1 MPTSSTPSSAAGTS
15 PLVEQ
20 MHPDLAKVEI
30 TSAFGNRLSV
40 VLHSYNG
47 MPETLAEP
55 LSAITVYGDGRIE
68 YHPASTTGGLS

>member
-1 MPTSSTPSSAAGTS
+1 
-15 PLVEQ
+15 

-40 VLHSYNG
+40 VLHSHNG

-55 LSAITVYGDGRIE
+55 VAAITVHGDGRIE
-68 YHPASTTGGLS
+68 YHLTAPADGGAR